1 MTATLS
7 DTVSFTKQGAI
18 GLIKINNPPV
28 NALGQSVRA
37 GLKAAVELGLADDS
51 VKAMVLI
58 CEGRTFIAGADIKEF
73 AKGMGE
79 PGLVPV
85 ISNMETA
92 SKPIVAA
99 IHGTALGGGLEVALG
114 CHYRIA
120 VPTARIGLPEVHLGL
135 LPGAGGT
142 QRLPRLVGAQAALDL
157 IVKGNHI
164 AAKDALKLGII
175 DAIVDVSID
184 GSVESDLETAAIAYA
199 EKLLADGTG
208 PRAIRDITPEAAGP
222 EVFDNYEQSI
232 ARKQRGFLA
241 PFHIIKSIRAAF
253 ELPFDEG
260 MARESELFMELMT
273 SSESAA
279 QRHIFFAEREV
290 AKVPGLAK
298 DTPKR
303 DIKTAAVIGAG
314 TMGGGI
320 AMNFANAGIPV
331 KLLEMKQ
338 EYLDKGIA
346 LIRSNYENTAR
357 KGRISLD
364 AVEQRMALI
373 EPTISYA
380 DIADVDIVIEAVF
393 ENMDVKKDVFKTL
406 DATCKQGA
414 ILATNTSTLDV
425 DEIASVT
432 QRPQDVIGMHFFSPA
447 NVMRLLENVRGE
459 HTADDVIATVM
470 SLSRRIGKI
479 GALVGVCDGFVGN
492 RMLHQRTRESA
503 FLVEEGATPEQI
515 DKVLF
520 DFGFPMG
527 PFTMADMAGLDV
539 GYKVREERRKAGKV
553 EKRDSV
559 WIDKVVELGRYGQK
573 THAGIYKYE
582 DGRTPIPDP
591 EIAALIAQ
599 CAQHA
604 GIEQRKISDQEILE
618 RCLYPMINE
627 GAKIL
632 EEGIAARP
640 LDIDIIWINGYGFPG
655 YKGGPMFW
663 ADQIGLKTICDAYK
677 KYADQFGEHYW
688 TPSPLL
694 EKLAK
699 EGKGFYS
706 R

>member
-1 MTATLS
+1 MS
-7 DTVSFTKQGAI
+7 DTVSFSKQGSI
-18 GLIKINNPPV
+18 GLIKVNNPPV
-28 NALGQSVRA
+28 NALNQSVRA
-37 GLKAAVELGLADDS
+37 GLKTCVEQGLADDG

-58 CEGRTFIAGADIKEF
+58 CEGRTFIAGADINEF

-85 ISNMETA
+85 IGNMETA
-92 SKPIVAA
+92 AKPIVAA

-114 CHYRIA
+114 CHYRVA
-120 VPTARIGLPEVHLGL
+120 LASAKVGLPEVHLGL

-142 QRLPRLVGAQAALDL
+142 QRLPRLVGAQAALEL
-157 IVKGNHI
+157 IVGGGHVP
-164 AAKDALKLGII
+164 AAKALELGIV
-175 DAIVDVSID
+175 DEIVD
-184 GSVESDLETAAIAYA
+184 GDLEAAAIAYA

-222 EVFDNYEQSI
+222 EVFDNFEKGI

-260 MARESELFMELMT
+260 MAREEKLFMELMT
-273 SSESAA
+273 SSESAS

-298 DTPKR
+298 DTVKR
-303 DIKTAAVIGAG
+303 EINCGAVVGAG

-338 EYLDKGIA
+338 EFLDKGIA
-346 LIRSNYENTAR
+346 LIRKNYENTAK
-357 KGRISLD
+357 KGRISMD
-364 AVEQRMALI
+364 DVEKRMALI
-373 EPTISYA
+373 EPTLSYD
-380 DIADVDIVIEAVF
+380 DIQDVDIVIEAVF
-393 ENMDVKKDVFKTL
+393 ENMDVKKEVFKKL
-406 DATCKQGA
+406 DSVCRPGA
-414 ILATNTSTLDV
+414 ILASNTSTLDV
-425 DEIASVT
+425 DEIANVT
-432 QRPQDVIGMHFFSPA
+432 SRPQDVIGMHFFSPA

-459 HTADDVIATVM
+459 KTADDVIATVM
-470 SLSRRIGKI
+470 SFSKRIGKI
-479 GALVGVCDGFVGN
+479 GAMVGVCDGFVGN

-503 FLVEEGATPEQI
+503 YLVEEGASPEQV

-527 PFTMADMAGLDV
+527 AFTMADMAGLDV
-539 GYKVREERRKAGKV
+539 GYKVREERRKAGKI

-559 WIDKVVELGRYGQK
+559 WIDKIVELGRHGQK
-573 THAGIYKYE
+573 TNAGVYKYE

-591 EIAALIAQ
+591 IVTALIAE
-599 CAQHA
+599 CAKEA
-604 GIEQRKISDQEILE
+604 GIEQRDISDQEILE
-618 RCLYPMINE
+618 RCLFPMINE
-627 GAKIL
+627 GALIL

-663 ADQIGLKTICDAYK
+663 ADQIGLQNIVDAYA
-677 KYADQFGEHYW
+677 KYAKQCGDHYW
-688 TPSPLL
+688 QPAPLL
-694 EKLAK
+694 AKLAK
-699 EGKGFYS
+699 EGKGFYDL
-706 R
+706 

>member
-1 MTATLS
+1 MS
-7 DTVSFTKQGAI
+7 DTVSFSKQGAI

-28 NALGQSVRA
+28 NALNQSVRA
-37 GLKAAVELGLADDS
+37 GLKECVEQGLGDDS

-58 CEGRTFIAGADIKEF
+58 CEGRTFIAGADITEF

-85 ISNMETA
+85 IGNMETA

-114 CHYRIA
+114 CHYRVA
-120 VPTARIGLPEVHLGL
+120 LASAKVGLPEVHLGL

-142 QRLPRLVGAQAALDL
+142 QRLPRLVGAQAALEL
-157 IVKGNHI
+157 IVGGGHVP
-164 AAKDALKLGII
+164 AAKALELGIV
-175 DAIVDVSID
+175 DAIVD
-184 GSVESDLETAAIAYA
+184 GDLEAAGIAYA

-222 EVFDNYEQSI
+222 EVFDNFEKSI

-253 ELPFDEG
+253 ELPFDDG
-260 MARESELFMELMT
+260 MAREEALFMELMK
-273 SSESAA
+273 SSESAS

-298 DTPKR
+298 DTVKR
-303 DIKTAAVIGAG
+303 EINCGAVVGAG

-338 EYLDKGIA
+338 DFLDKGIA
-346 LIRSNYENTAR
+346 LIRKNYENTAK
-357 KGRISLD
+357 KGRISMAD
-364 AVEQRMALI
+364 VEKRMALI
-373 EPTISYA
+373 EPTLSYD
-380 DIADVDIVIEAVF
+380 DIKDVDIVIEAVF
-393 ENMDVKKDVFKTL
+393 ENMDVKKEVFKKL
-406 DATCKQGA
+406 DSVCRPGA

-425 DEIASVT
+425 DEIAGVT
-432 QRPQDVIGMHFFSPA
+432 GRPQDVIGMHFFSPA
-447 NVMRLLENVRGE
+447 NVMRLLENVRGAK
-459 HTADDVIATVM
+459 TADDVIATVM
-470 SLSRRIGKI
+470 SFSKRIGKI
-479 GALVGVCDGFVGN
+479 GAMVGVCDGFVGN

-503 FLVEEGATPEQI
+503 YLVEEGASPEQV

-527 PFTMADMAGLDV
+527 AFTMADMAGLDV

-553 EKRDSV
+553 ENRDSV
-559 WIDKVVELGRYGQK
+559 WIDKIVEMGRHGQK
-573 THAGIYKYE
+573 TNAGVYKYE

-591 EIAALIAQ
+591 IVKALIAE
-599 CAQHA
+599 CAKEA
-604 GIEQRKISDQEILE
+604 GIEQRDISDQEILE

-663 ADQIGLKTICDAYK
+663 ADQIGLQNIVDAYA
-677 KYADQFGEHYW
+677 KYAKQFGDHYW
-688 TPSPLL
+688 QPAPLL
-694 EKLAK
+694 AKLAK
-699 EGKGFYS
+699 EGKGFYDL
-706 R
+706 

>member
-1 MTATLS
+1 MS
-7 DTVSFTKQGAI
+7 DTVSFSKQGAI
-18 GLIKINNPPV
+18 GLIKVNNPPV
-28 NALGQSVRA
+28 NALNQSVRA
-37 GLKAAVELGLADDS
+37 GLKSCVEQGLADDS

-58 CEGRTFIAGADIKEF
+58 CEGRTFIAGADINEF

-85 ISNMETA
+85 IGNMETA
-92 SKPIVAA
+92 DKPIVAA

-114 CHYRIA
+114 CHYRVA
-120 VPTARIGLPEVHLGL
+120 LASAKVGLPEVHLGL

-142 QRLPRLVGAQAALDL
+142 QRLPRLVGAQAALEL
-157 IVKGNHI
+157 IVGGGHVP
-164 AAKDALKLGII
+164 AAKALELGIV
-175 DAIVDVSID
+175 DEIVE
-184 GSVESDLETAAIAYA
+184 GDLEAAGIAYA

-208 PRAIRDITPEAAGP
+208 PRAIRDISPEPAGP
-222 EVFDNYEQSI
+222 EVFDNFEKSI

-260 MARESELFMELMT
+260 MAREEALFMELMR

-298 DTPKR
+298 DTVKR
-303 DIKTAAVIGAG
+303 EINCGAVVGAG

-338 EYLDKGIA
+338 DFLDKGIA
-346 LIRSNYENTAR
+346 LIRKNYENTAK
-357 KGRISLD
+357 KGRISMAD
-364 AVEQRMALI
+364 VEKRMALI
-373 EPTISYA
+373 EPTLNYD
-380 DIADVDIVIEAVF
+380 DIKDVDIVIEAVY
-393 ENMDVKKDVFKTL
+393 ENMEVKKEVFKKL
-406 DATCKQGA
+406 DSVCRPGA

-432 QRPQDVIGMHFFSPA
+432 SRPQDVIGMHFFSPA

-459 HTADDVIATVM
+459 KTADDVIATVM
-470 SLSRRIGKI
+470 SFSKRIGKI
-479 GALVGVCDGFVGN
+479 GAMVGVCDGFVGN

-503 FLVEEGATPEQI
+503 YLVEEGASPEQV

-527 PFTMADMAGLDV
+527 AFTMADMAGLDV

-559 WIDKVVELGRYGQK
+559 WIDKIVEMGRHGQK
-573 THAGIYKYE
+573 TNAGVYKYE

-591 EIAALIAQ
+591 IVKALIAE
-599 CAQHA
+599 CAKEA
-604 GIEQRKISDQEILE
+604 GIEQRDISDQEILE

-663 ADQIGLKTICDAYK
+663 ADQIGLQNIVDAYA
-677 KYADQFGEHYW
+677 KYAKQFGDHYW
-688 TPSPLL
+688 QPAPLL
-694 EKLAK
+694 AKLAK
-699 EGKGFYS
+699 EGKGFYDL
-706 R
+706 

>member
-1 MTATLS
+1 MS
-7 DTVSFTKQGAI
+7 DTVSFSKQGSI

-28 NALGQSVRA
+28 NALNQSVRA
-37 GLKAAVELGLADDS
+37 GLKSCVEQGLADDS

-58 CEGRTFIAGADIKEF
+58 CEGRTFIAGADINEF

-85 ISNMETA
+85 IGNMETA
-92 SKPIVAA
+92 AKPIVAA

-114 CHYRIA
+114 CHYRVA
-120 VPTARIGLPEVHLGL
+120 LASAKVGLPEVHLGL

-142 QRLPRLVGAQAALDL
+142 QRLPRLVGAQAALEL
-157 IVKGNHI
+157 IVGGGHVP
-164 AAKDALKLGII
+164 AAKALELGIV
-175 DAIVDVSID
+175 DEIVE
-184 GSVESDLETAAIAYA
+184 GDLEAAGIAYV

-222 EVFDNYEQSI
+222 EVFDNFEKSI

-290 AKVPGLAK
+290 AKVPGLAR
-298 DTPKR
+298 DTVKR
-303 DIKTAAVIGAG
+303 EINCGAVVGAG

-338 EYLDKGIA
+338 GFLDKGMA
-346 LIRSNYENTAR
+346 LIRKNYENTAK
-357 KGRISLD
+357 KGRISMD
-364 AVEQRMALI
+364 DVEKRMALI
-373 EPTISYA
+373 EPTLSYD
-380 DIADVDIVIEAVF
+380 DIKDVDIVIEAVF
-393 ENMDVKKDVFKTL
+393 ENMDVKKEVFKKL
-406 DATCKQGA
+406 DSVCRPGA

-425 DEIASVT
+425 DEIANVT
-432 QRPQDVIGMHFFSPA
+432 SRPQDVIGMHFFSPA
-447 NVMRLLENVRGE
+447 NVMRLLENVRGAK
-459 HTADDVIATVM
+459 TADDVIATVM
-470 SLSRRIGKI
+470 SFSKRIGKI
-479 GALVGVCDGFVGN
+479 GAMVGVCDGFVGN

-503 FLVEEGATPEQI
+503 YLVEEGASPEQV

-527 PFTMADMAGLDV
+527 AFTMADMAGLDV

-559 WIDKVVELGRYGQK
+559 WIDKIVEMGRHGQK
-573 THAGIYKYE
+573 TNAGVYKYE

-591 EIAALIAQ
+591 IVKALIAE
-599 CAQHA
+599 CAKAA
-604 GIEQRKISDQEILE
+604 GIEQRDISDQEILE

-663 ADQIGLKTICDAYK
+663 ADQIGLQSIVDAYAR
-677 KYADQFGEHYW
+677 YAKQFGDHYW
-688 TPSPLL
+688 QPAPLL
-694 EKLAK
+694 AKLAK
-699 EGKGFYS
+699 EGKGFYDL
-706 R
+706 

>member
-1 MTATLS
+1 MS
-7 DTVSFTKQGAI
+7 DTVSFSKQGAI
-18 GLIKINNPPV
+18 GLIKVNNPPV
-28 NALGQSVRA
+28 NALNQSVRA
-37 GLKAAVELGLADDS
+37 GLKACVEQGLADDS

-58 CEGRTFIAGADIKEF
+58 CEGRTFIAGADITEF

-85 ISNMETA
+85 IGNMETA

-114 CHYRIA
+114 CHYRVA
-120 VPTARIGLPEVHLGL
+120 LASAKVGLPEVHLGL

-142 QRLPRLVGAQAALDL
+142 QRLPRLVGAQAALEL
-157 IVKGNHI
+157 IVGGGHVP
-164 AAKDALKLGII
+164 AAKALELGIV
-175 DAIVDVSID
+175 DEIVE
-184 GSVESDLETAAIAYA
+184 GDLEAASIAYA

-222 EVFDNYEQSI
+222 EVFDNFEKSI

-260 MARESELFMELMT
+260 MAREEALFMELMR
-273 SSESAA
+273 SSESAS

-298 DTPKR
+298 DTVKR
-303 DIKTAAVIGAG
+303 DINCGAVVGAG

-338 EYLDKGIA
+338 DFLDKGMA
-346 LIRSNYENTAR
+346 LIRKNYENTAK
-357 KGRISLD
+357 KGRISMAD
-364 AVEQRMALI
+364 VEKRMALI
-373 EPTISYA
+373 EPTLSYD
-380 DIADVDIVIEAVF
+380 DINDVDIVIEAVF
-393 ENMDVKKDVFKTL
+393 ENMDVKKEVFKKL
-406 DATCKQGA
+406 DSVCRPGA

-425 DEIASVT
+425 DEIAGVT
-432 QRPQDVIGMHFFSPA
+432 GRPQDVIGMHFFSPA

-459 HTADDVIATVM
+459 KTADDVIATVM
-470 SLSRRIGKI
+470 SFSKRIGKI
-479 GALVGVCDGFVGN
+479 GAMVGVCDGFVGN

-503 FLVEEGATPEQI
+503 YLVEEGASPEQV

-527 PFTMADMAGLDV
+527 AFTMADMAGLDV

-559 WIDKVVELGRYGQK
+559 WIDKIVEMGRHGQK
-573 THAGIYKYE
+573 TNAGVYKYE

-591 EIAALIAQ
+591 IVKALIAE
-599 CAQHA
+599 CAKEA
-604 GIEQRKISDQEILE
+604 GIEQRDISDQEILE

-663 ADQIGLKTICDAYK
+663 ADQIGLQNIVDAYA
-677 KYADQFGEHYW
+677 KYAKQFGDHYW
-688 TPSPLL
+688 QPAPLL
-694 EKLAK
+694 AKLAK
-699 EGKGFYS
+699 EGKGFYDL
-706 R
+706 

>member
-1 MTATLS
+1 MS
-7 DTVSFTKQGAI
+7 DTVSFSKQGAI
-18 GLIKINNPPV
+18 GLIKVNNPPV
-28 NALGQSVRA
+28 NALNQSVRA
-37 GLKAAVELGLADDS
+37 GLKACVEQGLADDS

-58 CEGRTFIAGADIKEF
+58 CEGRTFIAGADITEF

-85 ISNMETA
+85 IGNMETA

-114 CHYRIA
+114 CHYRVA
-120 VPTARIGLPEVHLGL
+120 LASAKVGLPEVHLGL

-142 QRLPRLVGAQAALDL
+142 QRLPRLVGAQAALEL
-157 IVKGNHI
+157 IVGGGHVP
-164 AAKDALKLGII
+164 AAKALELGII
-175 DAIVDVSID
+175 DEIVE
-184 GSVESDLETAAIAYA
+184 GDLEAAGIAYA

-222 EVFDNYEQSI
+222 EVFDNFEKSI

-253 ELPFDEG
+253 ELPFDDG
-260 MARESELFMELMT
+260 MAREEALFMELMR
-273 SSESAA
+273 SSESAS

-298 DTPKR
+298 DTVKR
-303 DIKTAAVIGAG
+303 EINCGAVVGAG

-338 EYLDKGIA
+338 EFLDKGIA
-346 LIRSNYENTAR
+346 LIRKNYENTAK
-357 KGRISLD
+357 KGRISMAD
-364 AVEQRMALI
+364 VEKRMALI
-373 EPTISYA
+373 EPTLSYE
-380 DIADVDIVIEAVF
+380 DIKDVDIVIEAVF
-393 ENMDVKKDVFKTL
+393 ENMDVKKEVFKKL
-406 DATCKQGA
+406 DSVCRPGA

-432 QRPQDVIGMHFFSPA
+432 GRPEDVIGMHFFSPA

-459 HTADDVIATVM
+459 KTADDVIATVM
-470 SLSRRIGKI
+470 SFSKRIGKI
-479 GALVGVCDGFVGN
+479 GAMVGVCDGFVGN

-503 FLVEEGATPEQI
+503 YLVEEGASPEQV

-527 PFTMADMAGLDV
+527 AFTMADMAGLDV

-559 WIDKVVELGRYGQK
+559 WIDKIVEMGRHGQK
-573 THAGIYKYE
+573 TNAGVYKYE

-591 EIAALIAQ
+591 IVKALIAE
-599 CAQHA
+599 CAKEA
-604 GIEQRKISDQEILE
+604 GIEQRAISDQEILE

-663 ADQIGLKTICDAYK
+663 ADQIGLQNIVDAYS
-677 KYADQFGEHYW
+677 KYAKQFGDHYW
-688 TPSPLL
+688 QPAPLL
-694 EKLAK
+694 AKLAK
-699 EGKGFYS
+699 EGKGFYDL
-706 R
+706 

>member
-1 MTATLS
+1 MS
-7 DTVSFTKQGAI
+7 DTVSFSKQGSI
-18 GLIKINNPPV
+18 GLIKVNNPPV
-28 NALGQSVRA
+28 NALNQSVRA
-37 GLKAAVELGLADDS
+37 GLKTCVEQGLADDS

-58 CEGRTFIAGADIKEF
+58 CEGRTFIAGADINEF

-85 ISNMETA
+85 IGNMETA
-92 SKPIVAA
+92 AKPIVAA

-114 CHYRIA
+114 CHYRVA
-120 VPTARIGLPEVHLGL
+120 LASAKVGLPEVHLGL

-142 QRLPRLVGAQAALDL
+142 QRLPRLVGAQAALEL
-157 IVKGNHI
+157 IVGGGHVP
-164 AAKDALKLGII
+164 AAKALELGIVDEI
-175 DAIVDVSID
+175 VDGDLEVAAIV
-184 GSVESDLETAAIAYA
+184 YA

-222 EVFDNYEQSI
+222 EVFDNFEKSI

-253 ELPFDEG
+253 ELPFDKG
-260 MARESELFMELMT
+260 MAREEELFMELMT
-273 SSESAA
+273 SSESAS

-298 DTPKR
+298 DTVKR
-303 DIKTAAVIGAG
+303 DINCGAVVGAG

-338 EYLDKGIA
+338 EFLDKGIA
-346 LIRSNYENTAR
+346 LIRKNYENTAK
-357 KGRISLD
+357 KGRISMD
-364 AVEQRMALI
+364 DVEKRMALI
-373 EPTISYA
+373 EPTLSYD
-380 DIADVDIVIEAVF
+380 DIKDVDIVIEAVF
-393 ENMDVKKDVFKTL
+393 ENMDVKKEVFKKL
-406 DATCKQGA
+406 DSVCRPGA

-425 DEIASVT
+425 DEIANVT
-432 QRPQDVIGMHFFSPA
+432 GRPQDVIGMHFFSPA

-459 HTADDVIATVM
+459 KTADDVIATVM
-470 SLSRRIGKI
+470 SFSKRIGKI
-479 GALVGVCDGFVGN
+479 GAMVGVCDGFVGN

-503 FLVEEGATPEQI
+503 YLVEEGASPEQV

-527 PFTMADMAGLDV
+527 AFTMADMAGLDV

-559 WIDKVVELGRYGQK
+559 WIDKIVELGRHGQK
-573 THAGIYKYE
+573 TNAGVYKYE

-591 EIAALIAQ
+591 IVKALIAE
-599 CAQHA
+599 CAKEA
-604 GIEQRKISDQEILE
+604 GIEQRDISDQEILE

-627 GAKIL
+627 GALIL

-663 ADQIGLKTICDAYK
+663 ADQIGLQNIVDAYA
-677 KYADQFGEHYW
+677 KYAKQFGDHYW
-688 TPSPLL
+688 QPAPLL
-694 EKLAK
+694 AKLAK
-699 EGKGFYS
+699 EGKGFYDL
-706 R
+706 

>member
-1 MTATLS
+1 MS
-7 DTVSFTKQGAI
+7 DTVSFSKQGAI

-28 NALGQSVRA
+28 NALNQSVRA
-37 GLKAAVELGLADDS
+37 GLKECVEQGLCDDS

-58 CEGRTFIAGADIKEF
+58 CEGRTFIAGADITEF

-85 ISNMETA
+85 IGNMETA

-114 CHYRIA
+114 CHYRVA
-120 VPTARIGLPEVHLGL
+120 LASAKVGLPEVHLGL

-142 QRLPRLVGAQAALDL
+142 QRLPRLVGAQAALEL
-157 IVKGNHI
+157 IVGGGHVP
-164 AAKDALKLGII
+164 AAKALELGIV
-175 DAIVDVSID
+175 DEIVE
-184 GSVESDLETAAIAYA
+184 GDLEAAGIAYA

-222 EVFDNYEQSI
+222 EVFDNFEKSI

-253 ELPFDEG
+253 ELPFDDG
-260 MARESELFMELMT
+260 MAREEALFMELMK
-273 SSESAA
+273 SSESAS

-290 AKVPGLAK
+290 AKVPGLAR
-298 DTPKR
+298 DTVKR
-303 DIKTAAVIGAG
+303 EINCGAVVGAG

-338 EYLDKGIA
+338 DFLDKGMA
-346 LIRSNYENTAR
+346 LIRKNYENTAK
-357 KGRISLD
+357 KGRISMAD
-364 AVEQRMALI
+364 VEKRMALI
-373 EPTISYA
+373 EPTLSYD
-380 DIADVDIVIEAVF
+380 DIKDVDIVIEAVF
-393 ENMDVKKDVFKTL
+393 ENMDVKKEVFKKL
-406 DATCKQGA
+406 DSVCRPGA

-425 DEIASVT
+425 DEIAGVT
-432 QRPQDVIGMHFFSPA
+432 GRPQDVIGMHFFSPA

-459 HTADDVIATVM
+459 LTADDVIATVM
-470 SLSRRIGKI
+470 SFSKRIGKI
-479 GALVGVCDGFVGN
+479 GAMVGVCDGFVGN

-503 FLVEEGATPEQI
+503 YLVEEGASPEQV

-527 PFTMADMAGLDV
+527 AFTMADMAGLDV

-559 WIDKVVELGRYGQK
+559 WIDKIVEMGRHGQK
-573 THAGIYKYE
+573 TNAGVYKYE

-591 EIAALIAQ
+591 IVKALIAE
-599 CAQHA
+599 CAKEA
-604 GIEQRKISDQEILE
+604 GIEQRDISDQEILE

-663 ADQIGLKTICDAYK
+663 ADQIGLQNIVDAYA
-677 KYADQFGEHYW
+677 KYAKQFGDHYW
-688 TPSPLL
+688 QPAPLL
-694 EKLAK
+694 AKLAK
-699 EGKGFYS
+699 EGKGFYDL
-706 R
+706 

>member
-1 MTATLS
+1 MS
-7 DTVSFTKQGAI
+7 DTVSFSKQGAI

-28 NALGQSVRA
+28 NALNQSVRA
-37 GLKAAVELGLADDS
+37 GLKECVEQGLGDDS
-51 VKAMVLI
+51 VKAI
-58 CEGRTFIAGADIKEF
+58 TEF

-85 ISNMETA
+85 IGNMETA

-114 CHYRIA
+114 CHYRVA
-120 VPTARIGLPEVHLGL
+120 LASAKVGLPEVHLGL

-142 QRLPRLVGAQAALDL
+142 QRLPRLVGAQAALEL
-157 IVKGNHI
+157 IVGGGHVPAVK
-164 AAKDALKLGII
+164 ALELGIV
-175 DAIVDVSID
+175 DEIVD
-184 GSVESDLETAAIAYA
+184 GDLETAGIAYA

-222 EVFDNYEQSI
+222 EVFDNFEKSI

-253 ELPFDEG
+253 ELPFDDG
-260 MARESELFMELMT
+260 MAREEALFMELMK
-273 SSESAA
+273 SSESAS

-298 DTPKR
+298 DTVKR
-303 DIKTAAVIGAG
+303 EINCGAVVGAG

-338 EYLDKGIA
+338 DFLDKGIA
-346 LIRSNYENTAR
+346 LIRKNYENTAK
-357 KGRISLD
+357 KGRISMAD
-364 AVEQRMALI
+364 VEKRMALI
-373 EPTISYA
+373 EPTLSYD
-380 DIADVDIVIEAVF
+380 DIKDVDIVIEAVF
-393 ENMDVKKDVFKTL
+393 ENMDVKKEVFKKL
-406 DATCKQGA
+406 DSVCRPGA

-425 DEIASVT
+425 DEIAGVT
-432 QRPQDVIGMHFFSPA
+432 GRPEDVIGMHFFSPA
-447 NVMRLLENVRGE
+447 NVMRLLENVRGAK
-459 HTADDVIATVM
+459 TADDVIATVM
-470 SLSRRIGKI
+470 SFSKRIGKI
-479 GALVGVCDGFVGN
+479 GAMVGVCDGFVGN

-503 FLVEEGATPEQI
+503 YLVEEGASPEQV

-527 PFTMADMAGLDV
+527 AFTMADMAGLDV

-559 WIDKVVELGRYGQK
+559 WIDKIVEMGRHGQK
-573 THAGIYKYE
+573 TNAGVYKYE

-591 EIAALIAQ
+591 IVKALIAE
-599 CAQHA
+599 CAKEA
-604 GIEQRKISDQEILE
+604 GIEQRDISDQEILE

-632 EEGIAARP
+632 EEGIAPRP

-663 ADQIGLKTICDAYK
+663 ADQIGLQNIVDAYA
-677 KYADQFGEHYW
+677 KYAKQFGDHYW
-688 TPSPLL
+688 QPAPLL
-694 EKLAK
+694 AKLAK
-699 EGKGFYS
+699 EGKGFYDL
-706 R
+706 

>member
-1 MTATLS
+1 MS
-7 DTVSFTKQGAI
+7 NTVNFSKQGSI
-18 GLIKINNPPV
+18 GLIKVNNPPV
-28 NALGQSVRA
+28 NALNQSVRA
-37 GLKAAVELGLADDS
+37 GLKTCVEQGLADDG

-58 CEGRTFIAGADIKEF
+58 CEGRTFIAGADINEF

-85 ISNMETA
+85 IGNMETA
-92 SKPIVAA
+92 DKPIVAA

-114 CHYRIA
+114 CHYRVA
-120 VPTARIGLPEVHLGL
+120 LASAKVGLPEVHLGL

-142 QRLPRLVGAQAALDL
+142 QRLPRLVGAQAALEL
-157 IVKGNHI
+157 IVGGGHVA
-164 AAKDALKLGII
+164 AAKAAELGII
-175 DAIVDVSID
+175 DAIVE
-184 GSVESDLETAAIAYA
+184 GDLETAAIAYA
-199 EKLLADGTG
+199 EKLLAEGTG

-222 EVFDNYEQSI
+222 EVFDNFEKSI

-290 AKVPGLAK
+290 AKVPGLAR
-298 DTPKR
+298 DTVKR
-303 DIKTAAVIGAG
+303 DINCGAVVGAG

-338 EYLDKGIA
+338 EFLDKGIA
-346 LIRSNYENTAR
+346 LIRKNYENTAK
-357 KGRISLD
+357 KGRISMAD
-364 AVEQRMALI
+364 VEKRMALI
-373 EPTISYA
+373 EPTLSYD
-380 DIADVDIVIEAVF
+380 DIKDVDIVIEAVF
-393 ENMDVKKDVFKTL
+393 ENMDVKKEVFKKL
-406 DATCKQGA
+406 DSVCRPGA
-414 ILATNTSTLDV
+414 ILASNTSTLDV
-425 DEIASVT
+425 DEIANVT
-432 QRPQDVIGMHFFSPA
+432 GRPQDVIGMHFFSPA

-459 HTADDVIATVM
+459 KTADDVIATVM
-470 SLSRRIGKI
+470 SFSKRIGKI
-479 GALVGVCDGFVGN
+479 GAMVGVCDGFVGN

-503 FLVEEGATPEQI
+503 YLVEEGASPEQV

-527 PFTMADMAGLDV
+527 AFTMADMAGLDV

-559 WIDKVVELGRYGQK
+559 WIDKIVEMGRHGQK
-573 THAGIYKYE
+573 TNAGVYKYE

-591 EIAALIAQ
+591 VVKALIAE
-599 CAQHA
+599 CAKEA
-604 GIEQRKISDQEILE
+604 GIEQRDISDQEILE

-663 ADQIGLKTICDAYK
+663 ADQIGLQNIVDAYA
-677 KYADQFGEHYW
+677 KYAKQFGDHYW
-688 TPSPLL
+688 QPAPLL
-694 EKLAK
+694 AKLAK
-699 EGKGFYS
+699 EGKGFYDL
-706 R
+706 

>member
-1 MTATLS
+1 MSKSISEPMS
-7 DTVSFTKQGAI
+7 DTVSLSRQGSI
-18 GLIKINNPPV
+18 GLIKVNNPPV
-28 NALGQSVRA
+28 NALSQSVRA
-37 GLKAAVELGLADDS
+37 GLKKSVETGLSDGS
-51 VKAMVLI
+51 MKALILI
-58 CEGRTFIAGADIKEF
+58 CEGSTFIAGADIKEF
-73 AKGMGE
+73 SKGMGE

-85 ISNMETA
+85 IGDMETA
-92 SKPIVAA
+92 SKPIIAA

-120 VPTARIGLPEVHLGL
+120 APTARVGLPEVHLGL

-164 AAKDALKLGII
+164 GAKVALNIGVI
-175 DAIVDVSID
+175 DAIVEASTTA
-184 GSVESDLETAAIAYA
+184 DLEAEAIAYA

-208 PRAIRDITPEAAGP
+208 PRAIRDITPEATDP
-222 EVFDNYEQSI
+222 EVFENYAKSI
-232 ARKQRGFLA
+232 ARRQRGFLA
-241 PFHIIKSIRAAF
+241 PFNIIKSVQAAF

-290 AKVPGLAK
+290 AKVPGLPK

-303 DIKTAAVIGAG
+303 EIKTAAVIGAG

-331 KLLEMKQ
+331 KLLEVKQ
-338 EYLDKGIA
+338 EYLDKGLA
-346 LIRSNYENTAR
+346 VIRSNYENTAK

-364 AVEQRMALI
+364 DVEKRMALI
-373 EPTISYA
+373 EPTLSYD

-393 ENMDVKKDVFKTL
+393 ENMAVKKQVFKTL
-406 DATCKQGA
+406 DATCKPGA

-425 DEIASVT
+425 NEIASAT

-459 HTADDVIATVM
+459 DTADDVIATVM
-470 SLSRRIGKI
+470 SLSKRIGKI
-479 GALVGVCDGFVGN
+479 GALVGVCNGFVGN
-492 RMLHQRTRESA
+492 RMLHARTRESA
-503 FLVEEGATPEQI
+503 FLVEEGAKPEQV

-527 PFTMADMAGLDV
+527 PFAMADMAGLDV

-553 EKRDSV
+553 EQRDSV
-559 WIDKVVELGRYGQK
+559 WIDKIVEMGRHGQK
-573 THAGIYKYE
+573 TGAGIYQYE

-599 CAQHA
+599 CAKDA
-604 GIEQRKISDQEILE
+604 DIEQRQISDQEILE

-640 LDIDIIWINGYGFPG
+640 LDIDIIWINGYGFPA

-663 ADQIGLKTICDAYK
+663 ADQIGLKTVYDGYQR
-677 KYADQFGEHYW
+677 YAQQFGDHYW

-706 R
+706 Q

>member
-1 MTATLS
+1 MS
-7 DTVSFTKQGAI
+7 DTVSFSKQGAI
-18 GLIKINNPPV
+18 GLITINNPPV
-28 NALGQSVRA
+28 NALNQSVRA
-37 GLKAAVELGLADDS
+37 GLKACVEQGLGDDS

-58 CEGRTFIAGADIKEF
+58 CEGRTFIAGADITEF

-85 ISNMETA
+85 IGSMETA

-114 CHYRIA
+114 CHYRVA
-120 VPTARIGLPEVHLGL
+120 LASAKVGLPEVHLGL

-142 QRLPRLVGAQAALDL
+142 QRLPRLVGAQAALEL
-157 IVKGNHI
+157 IVGGGHVP
-164 AAKDALKLGII
+164 AAKALELGII
-175 DAIVDVSID
+175 DEIVE
-184 GSVESDLETAAIAYA
+184 GDLEAAGIAYA
-199 EKLLADGTG
+199 EKLLADGIG

-222 EVFDNYEQSI
+222 EVFDNFEKSI

-260 MARESELFMELMT
+260 MAREAELFMELMQ

-298 DTPKR
+298 DTVKR
-303 DIKTAAVIGAG
+303 EINCGAVVGAG

-338 EYLDKGIA
+338 EFLDKGIA
-346 LIRSNYENTAR
+346 LIRKNYENTAK
-357 KGRISLD
+357 KGRISMAD
-364 AVEQRMALI
+364 VEKRMALI
-373 EPTISYA
+373 EPTLSYD
-380 DIADVDIVIEAVF
+380 DIKDVDIVIEAVF
-393 ENMDVKKDVFKTL
+393 ENMDVKKEVFKKL
-406 DATCKQGA
+406 DSVCRPGA

-425 DEIASVT
+425 DEIAGVT
-432 QRPQDVIGMHFFSPA
+432 GRPEDVIGMHFFSPA

-459 HTADDVIATVM
+459 KTADDVIATVM
-470 SLSRRIGKI
+470 SFSKRIGKI
-479 GALVGVCDGFVGN
+479 GAMVGVCDGFVGN

-503 FLVEEGATPEQI
+503 YLVEEGASPEQV

-527 PFTMADMAGLDV
+527 AFTMADMAGLDV
-539 GYKVREERRKAGKV
+539 GYKVREERRKAGKI

-559 WIDKVVELGRYGQK
+559 WIDKIVEMGRYGQK
-573 THAGIYKYE
+573 TNAGVYKYE

-591 EIAALIAQ
+591 IVKALIAE
-599 CAQHA
+599 CAKEA
-604 GIEQRKISDQEILE
+604 GIEQRAISDQEILE

-663 ADQIGLKTICDAYK
+663 ADQIGLQNIVDAYA
-677 KYADQFGEHYW
+677 KYAKQFGDHYW
-688 TPSPLL
+688 QPAPLL
-694 EKLAK
+694 AKLAK
-699 EGKGFYS
+699 EGKGFYDL
-706 R
+706 

>member
-1 MTATLS
+1 MS
-7 DTVSFTKQGAI
+7 DTVSFSKQGSI

-28 NALGQSVRA
+28 NALNQSVRA
-37 GLKAAVELGLADDS
+37 GLKTCVDQGLADDS

-58 CEGRTFIAGADIKEF
+58 CEGRTFIAGADINEF

-85 ISNMETA
+85 IGNMETA
-92 SKPIVAA
+92 AKPIVAA

-114 CHYRIA
+114 CHYRVA
-120 VPTARIGLPEVHLGL
+120 LASAKVGLPEVHLGL

-142 QRLPRLVGAQAALDL
+142 QRLPRLVGAQAALEL
-157 IVKGNHI
+157 IVGGGHVP
-164 AAKDALKLGII
+164 AAKALELGIV
-175 DAIVDVSID
+175 DEIVD
-184 GSVESDLETAAIAYA
+184 GDLEAAAIAYA

-222 EVFDNYEQSI
+222 EVFDNFEKSI

-253 ELPFDEG
+253 ELPFDKG
-260 MARESELFMELMT
+260 MAREEELFMELMT

-298 DTPKR
+298 DTVKR
-303 DIKTAAVIGAG
+303 DINCGAVVGAG

-338 EYLDKGIA
+338 EFLDKGIA
-346 LIRSNYENTAR
+346 LIRKNYENTAK
-357 KGRISLD
+357 KGRISMAD
-364 AVEQRMALI
+364 VEKRMALI
-373 EPTISYA
+373 EPTLSYD
-380 DIADVDIVIEAVF
+380 DIKDVDIVIEAVF
-393 ENMDVKKDVFKTL
+393 ENMDVKKEVFKKL
-406 DATCKQGA
+406 DSVCRPGA

-425 DEIASVT
+425 DEIANVT
-432 QRPQDVIGMHFFSPA
+432 GRPQDVIGMHFFSPA

-459 HTADDVIATVM
+459 KTADDVIATIM
-470 SLSRRIGKI
+470 SFSKRIGKI
-479 GALVGVCDGFVGN
+479 GAMVGVCDGFVGN

-503 FLVEEGATPEQI
+503 FLVEEGASPEQV
-515 DKVLF
+515 DKILF

-527 PFTMADMAGLDV
+527 AFTMADMAGLDV

-559 WIDKVVELGRYGQK
+559 WIDKVVELGRHGQK
-573 THAGIYKYE
+573 TNAGVYKYE

-591 EIAALIAQ
+591 IVKALIAE
-599 CAQHA
+599 CAKEA
-604 GIEQRKISDQEILE
+604 GIEQRDISDQEILE

-627 GAKIL
+627 GALIL

-663 ADQIGLKTICDAYK
+663 ADQIGLQNIIDAYA
-677 KYADQFGEHYW
+677 KYAKQFGDHYW
-688 TPSPLL
+688 QPAPLL
-694 EKLAK
+694 AKLAK
-699 EGKGFYS
+699 EGKGFYDL
-706 R
+706 

>member
-1 MTATLS
+1 MS
-7 DTVSFTKQGAI
+7 DTVSFSKQGAI
-18 GLIKINNPPV
+18 GLITINNPPV
-28 NALGQSVRA
+28 NALNQSVRA
-37 GLKAAVELGLADDS
+37 GLKACVEQGLGDDS

-58 CEGRTFIAGADIKEF
+58 CEGRTFIAGADITEF

-85 ISNMETA
+85 IGSMETA

-114 CHYRIA
+114 CHYRVA
-120 VPTARIGLPEVHLGL
+120 LASAKVGLPEVHLGL

-142 QRLPRLVGAQAALDL
+142 QRLPRLVGAQAALEL
-157 IVKGNHI
+157 IVGGGHVP
-164 AAKDALKLGII
+164 AAKALELGII
-175 DAIVDVSID
+175 DEIVE
-184 GSVESDLETAAIAYA
+184 GDLEAAGIAYA
-199 EKLLADGTG
+199 EKLLADGIG

-222 EVFDNYEQSI
+222 EVFDNFEKSI

-260 MARESELFMELMT
+260 MAREEALFMELMH

-298 DTPKR
+298 DTVKR
-303 DIKTAAVIGAG
+303 EINCGAVVGAG

-338 EYLDKGIA
+338 EFLDKGIA
-346 LIRSNYENTAR
+346 LIRKNYENTAK
-357 KGRISLD
+357 KGRISMAD
-364 AVEQRMALI
+364 VEKRMALI
-373 EPTISYA
+373 EPTLSYD
-380 DIADVDIVIEAVF
+380 DIKDVDIVIEAVF
-393 ENMDVKKDVFKTL
+393 ENMDVKKEVFKKL
-406 DATCKQGA
+406 DSVCRPGA

-425 DEIASVT
+425 DEIAGVT
-432 QRPQDVIGMHFFSPA
+432 GRPEDVIGMHFFSPA

-459 HTADDVIATVM
+459 KTADDVIATVM
-470 SLSRRIGKI
+470 SFSKRIGKI
-479 GALVGVCDGFVGN
+479 GAMVGVCDGFVGN

-503 FLVEEGATPEQI
+503 YLVEEGASPEQV

-527 PFTMADMAGLDV
+527 AFTMADMAGLDV
-539 GYKVREERRKAGKV
+539 GYKVREERRKAGKI

-559 WIDKVVELGRYGQK
+559 WIDKIVEMGRYGQK
-573 THAGIYKYE
+573 TNAGVYKYE

-591 EIAALIAQ
+591 IVKALIAE
-599 CAQHA
+599 CAKEA
-604 GIEQRKISDQEILE
+604 GIEQRAISDQEILE

-663 ADQIGLKTICDAYK
+663 ADQIGLQNIVDAYA
-677 KYADQFGEHYW
+677 KYAKQFGDHYW
-688 TPSPLL
+688 QPAPLL
-694 EKLAK
+694 AKLAK
-699 EGKGFYS
+699 EGKGFYDL
-706 R
+706 

>member
-1 MTATLS
+1 MS
-7 DTVSFTKQGAI
+7 DTVSFSKQGAI

-28 NALGQSVRA
+28 NALNQSVRA
-37 GLKAAVELGLADDS
+37 GLKECVEQGVGDDS

-58 CEGRTFIAGADIKEF
+58 CEGRTFIAGADITEF

-85 ISNMETA
+85 IGNMETA

-114 CHYRIA
+114 CHYRVA
-120 VPTARIGLPEVHLGL
+120 LASAKVGLPEVHLGL

-142 QRLPRLVGAQAALDL
+142 QRLPRLVGAQAALEL
-157 IVKGNHI
+157 IVGGGHVP
-164 AAKDALKLGII
+164 AAKALELGIV
-175 DAIVDVSID
+175 DAIVD
-184 GSVESDLETAAIAYA
+184 GDLEAAGIAYA

-222 EVFDNYEQSI
+222 EVFDNFEKSI

-260 MARESELFMELMT
+260 MAREEALFMELMK
-273 SSESAA
+273 SSESAS

-298 DTPKR
+298 DTVKR
-303 DIKTAAVIGAG
+303 EINCGAVVGAG

-338 EYLDKGIA
+338 DFLDKGIA
-346 LIRSNYENTAR
+346 LIRKNYENTAK
-357 KGRISLD
+357 KGRISMAD
-364 AVEQRMALI
+364 VEKRMALI
-373 EPTISYA
+373 DPTLSYD
-380 DIADVDIVIEAVF
+380 DIKDVDIVIEAVF
-393 ENMDVKKDVFKTL
+393 ENMDVKKEVFKKL
-406 DATCKQGA
+406 DSVCRPGA

-425 DEIASVT
+425 DEIAGVT
-432 QRPQDVIGMHFFSPA
+432 GRPEDVIGMHFFSPA
-447 NVMRLLENVRGE
+447 NVMRLLENVRGAK
-459 HTADDVIATVM
+459 TADDVIATVM
-470 SLSRRIGKI
+470 SFSKRIGKI
-479 GALVGVCDGFVGN
+479 GAMVGVCDGFVGN

-503 FLVEEGATPEQI
+503 YLVEEGASPEQV

-527 PFTMADMAGLDV
+527 AFTMADMAGLDV

-559 WIDKVVELGRYGQK
+559 WIDKIVEMGRHGQK
-573 THAGIYKYE
+573 TNAGVYKYE

-591 EIAALIAQ
+591 IVKALIAE
-599 CAQHA
+599 CAKEA
-604 GIEQRKISDQEILE
+604 GIEQRDISDQEILE

-663 ADQIGLKTICDAYK
+663 ADQIGLQNIVDAYA
-677 KYADQFGEHYW
+677 KYAKQFGDHYW
-688 TPSPLL
+688 QPAPLL
-694 EKLAK
+694 AKLAK
-699 EGKGFYS
+699 EGKGFYDL
-706 R
+706 

>member
-1 MTATLS
+1 MS
-7 DTVSFTKQGAI
+7 DTVSFSKQGAI
-18 GLIKINNPPV
+18 GLIKVNNPPV
-28 NALGQSVRA
+28 NALNQSVRA
-37 GLKAAVELGLADDS
+37 GLKACVEQGLADDS

-58 CEGRTFIAGADIKEF
+58 CEGRTFIAGADITEF

-85 ISNMETA
+85 IGNMETA

-114 CHYRIA
+114 CHYRVA
-120 VPTARIGLPEVHLGL
+120 LASAKVGLPEVHLGL

-142 QRLPRLVGAQAALDL
+142 QRLPRLVGAQAALEL
-157 IVKGNHI
+157 IVGGGHVP
-164 AAKDALKLGII
+164 AAKALELGIV
-175 DAIVDVSID
+175 DEIVED
-184 GSVESDLETAAIAYA
+184 DLEAAGIAYA

-222 EVFDNYEQSI
+222 EVFDNFEKSI

-260 MARESELFMELMT
+260 MAREEALFMELMR
-273 SSESAA
+273 SSESAS

-298 DTPKR
+298 DTVKR
-303 DIKTAAVIGAG
+303 DINCGAVVGAG

-338 EYLDKGIA
+338 DFLDKGMA
-346 LIRSNYENTAR
+346 LIRKNYENTAK
-357 KGRISLD
+357 KGRISMAD
-364 AVEQRMALI
+364 VEKRMALI
-373 EPTISYA
+373 EPTLSYD
-380 DIADVDIVIEAVF
+380 DINDVDIVIEAVF
-393 ENMDVKKDVFKTL
+393 ENMDVKKEVFKKL
-406 DATCKQGA
+406 DSVCRPGA

-425 DEIASVT
+425 DEIAGVT
-432 QRPQDVIGMHFFSPA
+432 GRPQDVIGMHFFSPA

-459 HTADDVIATVM
+459 KTADDVIATVM
-470 SLSRRIGKI
+470 SFSKRIGKI
-479 GALVGVCDGFVGN
+479 GAMVGVCDGFVGN

-503 FLVEEGATPEQI
+503 YLVEEGASPEQV

-527 PFTMADMAGLDV
+527 AFTMADMAGLDV

-559 WIDKVVELGRYGQK
+559 WIDKIVEMGRHGQK
-573 THAGIYKYE
+573 TNAGVYKYE

-591 EIAALIAQ
+591 IVKALIAD
-599 CAQHA
+599 CAKEA
-604 GIEQRKISDQEILE
+604 GIEQRAISDQEILE

-663 ADQIGLKTICDAYK
+663 ADQIGLQNIVDAYA
-677 KYADQFGEHYW
+677 KYAKQFGDHYW
-688 TPSPLL
+688 QPAPLL
-694 EKLAK
+694 AKLAK
-699 EGKGFYS
+699 EGKGFYDL
-706 R
+706 

>member
-1 MTATLS
+1 MS
-7 DTVSFTKQGAI
+7 DTVSFSKQGAI
-18 GLIKINNPPV
+18 GLIKVNNPPV
-28 NALGQSVRA
+28 NALNQSVRA
-37 GLKAAVELGLADDS
+37 GLKECVEQGLGDDS

-58 CEGRTFIAGADIKEF
+58 CEGRTFIAGADITEF

-85 ISNMETA
+85 IGNMETA

-114 CHYRIA
+114 CHYRVA
-120 VPTARIGLPEVHLGL
+120 LASAKVGLPEVHLGL

-142 QRLPRLVGAQAALDL
+142 QRLPRLVGAQAALEL
-157 IVKGNHI
+157 IVGGGHVP
-164 AAKDALKLGII
+164 AAKALELGIV
-175 DAIVDVSID
+175 DAIVD
-184 GSVESDLETAAIAYA
+184 GDLEAAGIAYA

-208 PRAIRDITPEAAGP
+208 PRAIRDITPETAGP
-222 EVFDNYEQSI
+222 EVFDNFEKSI

-260 MARESELFMELMT
+260 MAREEALFMELMK
-273 SSESAA
+273 SSESAS

-298 DTPKR
+298 DTVKR
-303 DIKTAAVIGAG
+303 EINCGAVVGAG

-338 EYLDKGIA
+338 DFLDKGIA
-346 LIRSNYENTAR
+346 LIRKNYENTAK
-357 KGRISLD
+357 KGRISMAD
-364 AVEQRMALI
+364 VEKRMALI
-373 EPTISYA
+373 EPTLSYD
-380 DIADVDIVIEAVF
+380 DIKDVDIVIEAVF
-393 ENMDVKKDVFKTL
+393 ENMDVKKEVFKKL
-406 DATCKQGA
+406 DSVCRPGA

-425 DEIASVT
+425 DEIAGVT
-432 QRPQDVIGMHFFSPA
+432 GRPQDVIGMHFFSPA

-459 HTADDVIATVM
+459 LTADDVIATVM
-470 SLSRRIGKI
+470 SFSKRIGKI
-479 GALVGVCDGFVGN
+479 GAMVGVCDGFVGN

-503 FLVEEGATPEQI
+503 YLVEEGASPEQV

-527 PFTMADMAGLDV
+527 AFTMADMAGLDV

-559 WIDKVVELGRYGQK
+559 WIDKIVEMGRHGQK
-573 THAGIYKYE
+573 TNAGVYKYE

-591 EIAALIAQ
+591 IVKALIAE
-599 CAQHA
+599 CAKEA
-604 GIEQRKISDQEILE
+604 GIEQRDISDQEILE

-663 ADQIGLKTICDAYK
+663 ADQIGLQNIVDAYA
-677 KYADQFGEHYW
+677 KYAKQFGDHYW
-688 TPSPLL
+688 QPAPLL
-694 EKLAK
+694 AKLAK
-699 EGKGFYS
+699 EGKGFYDL
-706 R
+706 

>member
-1 MTATLS
+1 MS
-7 DTVSFTKQGAI
+7 DTVSFSKQGSI
-18 GLIKINNPPV
+18 GLIKVNNPPV
-28 NALGQSVRA
+28 NALNQSVRA
-37 GLKAAVELGLADDS
+37 GLKTCVEQGLADDG

-58 CEGRTFIAGADIKEF
+58 CEGRTFIAGADINEF

-85 ISNMETA
+85 IGNMETA
-92 SKPIVAA
+92 AKPIVAA

-114 CHYRIA
+114 CHYRVA
-120 VPTARIGLPEVHLGL
+120 LASAKVGLPEVHLGL

-142 QRLPRLVGAQAALDL
+142 QRLPRLVGAQAALEL
-157 IVKGNHI
+157 IVGGGHVPAGK
-164 AAKDALKLGII
+164 ALELGIV
-175 DAIVDVSID
+175 DEIV
-184 GSVESDLETAAIAYA
+184 GGDLEAAAIAYA

-222 EVFDNYEQSI
+222 EVFDNFEKSI

-260 MARESELFMELMT
+260 MAREEKLFMELMT
-273 SSESAA
+273 SSESAS

-290 AKVPGLAK
+290 AKVPGLAR
-298 DTPKR
+298 DTVKR
-303 DIKTAAVIGAG
+303 EINCGAVVGAG

-338 EYLDKGIA
+338 EFLDKGIA
-346 LIRSNYENTAR
+346 LIRKNYENTAK
-357 KGRISLD
+357 KGRISMD
-364 AVEQRMALI
+364 DVEKRMALI
-373 EPTISYA
+373 EPTLSYD
-380 DIADVDIVIEAVF
+380 DIKDVDIVIEAVF
-393 ENMDVKKDVFKTL
+393 ENMDVKKEVFKKL
-406 DATCKQGA
+406 DSVCRPGA
-414 ILATNTSTLDV
+414 ILASNTSTLDV
-425 DEIASVT
+425 DEIANVT
-432 QRPQDVIGMHFFSPA
+432 SRPQDVIGMHFFSPA

-459 HTADDVIATVM
+459 KTADDVIATVM
-470 SLSRRIGKI
+470 SFSKRIGKI
-479 GALVGVCDGFVGN
+479 GAMVGVCDGFVGN

-503 FLVEEGATPEQI
+503 YLVEEGASPEQV

-527 PFTMADMAGLDV
+527 AFTMADMAGLDV
-539 GYKVREERRKAGKV
+539 GYKVREERRKAGKI

-559 WIDKVVELGRYGQK
+559 WIDKVVELGRHGQK
-573 THAGIYKYE
+573 TNAGVYRYE

-591 EIAALIAQ
+591 IVTALIAE
-599 CAQHA
+599 CAKEA
-604 GIEQRKISDQEILE
+604 GIEQRDISDQEILE

-627 GAKIL
+627 GALIL

-663 ADQIGLKTICDAYK
+663 ADQIGLQNIVDAYA
-677 KYADQFGEHYW
+677 KYAKQCGDHYW
-688 TPSPLL
+688 QPAPLL
-694 EKLAK
+694 AKLAK
-699 EGKGFYS
+699 EGKGFYDL
-706 R
+706 

>member
-1 MTATLS
+1 MS
-7 DTVSFTKQGAI
+7 DTVSFSKQGAI
-18 GLIKINNPPV
+18 GLIKVNNPPV
-28 NALGQSVRA
+28 NALNQSVRA
-37 GLKAAVELGLADDS
+37 GLKECVEQGLGDDS

-58 CEGRTFIAGADIKEF
+58 CEGRTFIAGADITEF

-85 ISNMETA
+85 IGNMETA

-114 CHYRIA
+114 CHYRVA
-120 VPTARIGLPEVHLGL
+120 LASAKVGLPEVHLGL

-142 QRLPRLVGAQAALDL
+142 QRLPRLVGAQAALEL
-157 IVKGNHI
+157 IVGGGHVP
-164 AAKDALKLGII
+164 AAKALELGIV
-175 DAIVDVSID
+175 DAIVD
-184 GSVESDLETAAIAYA
+184 GDLEAAGIAYA

-208 PRAIRDITPEAAGP
+208 PRAIRDITPEAASP
-222 EVFDNYEQSI
+222 EVFDNFEKSI

-260 MARESELFMELMT
+260 MAREEALFMELMK
-273 SSESAA
+273 SSESAS

-298 DTPKR
+298 DTVKR
-303 DIKTAAVIGAG
+303 EINCGAVVGAG

-338 EYLDKGIA
+338 DFLDKGMA
-346 LIRSNYENTAR
+346 LIRKNYENTAK
-357 KGRISLD
+357 KGRISMAD
-364 AVEQRMALI
+364 VEKRMALI
-373 EPTISYA
+373 EPTLSYD
-380 DIADVDIVIEAVF
+380 DIKDVDIVIEAVF
-393 ENMDVKKDVFKTL
+393 ENMDVKKEVFKKL
-406 DATCKQGA
+406 DSVCRPGA

-425 DEIASVT
+425 DEIAGVT
-432 QRPQDVIGMHFFSPA
+432 GRPQDVIGMHFFSPA
-447 NVMRLLENVRGE
+447 NVMRLLENVRGAK
-459 HTADDVIATVM
+459 TADDVIATVM
-470 SLSRRIGKI
+470 SFSKRIGKI
-479 GALVGVCDGFVGN
+479 GAMVGVCDGFVGN

-503 FLVEEGATPEQI
+503 YLVEEGASPEQV

-527 PFTMADMAGLDV
+527 AFTMADMAGLDV

-559 WIDKVVELGRYGQK
+559 WIDKIVEMGRHGQK
-573 THAGIYKYE
+573 TNAGVYKYE

-591 EIAALIAQ
+591 IVKALIAE
-599 CAQHA
+599 CAKEA
-604 GIEQRKISDQEILE
+604 GIEQRDISDQEILE

-663 ADQIGLKTICDAYK
+663 ADQIGLQNIVDAYA
-677 KYADQFGEHYW
+677 KYAKQFGDHYW
-688 TPSPLL
+688 QPAPLL
-694 EKLAK
+694 AKLAK
-699 EGKGFYS
+699 EGKGFYDL
-706 R
+706 

>member
-1 MTATLS
+1 MS
-7 DTVSFTKQGAI
+7 DTVSFSKQGSI
-18 GLIKINNPPV
+18 GLIKVNNPPV

-37 GLKAAVELGLADDS
+37 GLKACVAQGLGDDS

-58 CEGRTFIAGADIKEF
+58 CEGRTFIAGADINEF

-85 ISNMETA
+85 ISDMETA
-92 SKPIVAA
+92 AKPIVAA

-114 CHYRIA
+114 CHYRVA
-120 VPTARIGLPEVHLGL
+120 LASAKVGLPEVHLGL

-142 QRLPRLVGAQAALDL
+142 QRLPRLVGAQAALEL
-157 IVKGNHI
+157 IVGGGHVA
-164 AAKDALKLGII
+164 AAKAVELGIV
-175 DAIVDVSID
+175 DAIVE
-184 GSVESDLETAAIAYA
+184 GDLEAATIAYA
-199 EKLLADGTG
+199 EKLLADGVG
-208 PRAIRDITPEAAGP
+208 PRAIRDITPESAGP
-222 EVFDNYEQSI
+222 EVFDNFEKSI

-298 DTPKR
+298 DTVKR
-303 DIKTAAVIGAG
+303 EIKCGAVVGAG

-338 EYLDKGIA
+338 DFLDKGIA
-346 LIRSNYENTAR
+346 LIRKNYENTAK
-357 KGRISLD
+357 KGRISMAD
-364 AVEQRMALI
+364 VEKRMALI
-373 EPTISYA
+373 EPTLSYD
-380 DIADVDIVIEAVF
+380 DIKDVDIVIEAVF
-393 ENMDVKKDVFKTL
+393 ENMDVKKEVFKKL
-406 DATCKQGA
+406 DSVCRPGA
-414 ILATNTSTLDV
+414 ILASNTSTLDV
-425 DEIASVT
+425 DEIANVT
-432 QRPQDVIGMHFFSPA
+432 GRPQDVIGMHFFSPA

-459 HTADDVIATVM
+459 KTADDVIATVM
-470 SLSRRIGKI
+470 SFSKRIGKI
-479 GALVGVCDGFVGN
+479 GAMVGVCDGFVGN

-503 FLVEEGATPEQI
+503 YLVEEGASPEQV

-520 DFGFPMG
+520 DYGFPMG

-553 EKRDSV
+553 EQRDSV
-559 WIDKVVELGRYGQK
+559 WIDKVVEMGRHGQK
-573 THAGIYKYE
+573 TNGGVYHYE

-591 EIAALIAQ
+591 AIAALIAE
-599 CAQHA
+599 CAKEA
-604 GIEQRKISDQEILE
+604 GIAQRNISDQEILE

-663 ADQIGLKTICDAYK
+663 ADQIGLQNIVDAYA
-677 KYADQFGEHYW
+677 KYAKQCGDHYW
-688 TPSPLL
+688 QPAPLL
-694 EKLAK
+694 AKLAS
-699 EGKGFYS
+699 EGKGFYDL
-706 R
+706 

>member
-1 MTATLS
+1 MF
-7 DTVSFTKQGAI
+7 DTVSFSKQGEI

-28 NALGQSVRA
+28 NALNQSVRA
-37 GLKAAVELGLADDS
+37 GLKTCVEQGLSDDS
-51 VKAMVLI
+51 VKAMLLV
-58 CEGRTFIAGADIKEF
+58 CEGRTFIAGADITEF

-85 ISNMETA
+85 IGNMETA

-114 CHYRIA
+114 CHYRVA
-120 VPTARIGLPEVHLGL
+120 LASAKVGLPEVHLGL

-142 QRLPRLVGAQAALDL
+142 QRLPRLVGAQAALEL
-157 IVKGNHI
+157 IVGGGHVPASK
-164 AAKDALKLGII
+164 ALELGII
-175 DAIVDVSID
+175 DEIVE
-184 GSVESDLETAAIAYA
+184 GDLQAAGIAYA
-199 EKLLADGTG
+199 QKLLAEGTG
-208 PRAIRDITPEAAGP
+208 PRAIRDITPESAGP
-222 EVFDNYEQSI
+222 EVFDNFEKSI

-260 MARESELFMELMT
+260 MAREAELFMELMQ

-298 DTPKR
+298 GTVKR
-303 DIKTAAVIGAG
+303 DINCGAVVGAG

-338 EYLDKGIA
+338 EFLDKGIA
-346 LIRSNYENTAR
+346 LIRKNYENTAK
-357 KGRISLD
+357 KGRISMAD
-364 AVEQRMALI
+364 VEKRMALI
-373 EPTISYA
+373 EPTLSYD
-380 DIADVDIVIEAVF
+380 DIKDVDIVIEAVF
-393 ENMDVKKDVFKTL
+393 ENMDVKKEVFKKL
-406 DATCKQGA
+406 DSVCRPGA

-432 QRPQDVIGMHFFSPA
+432 GRPQDVIGMHFFSPA
-447 NVMRLLENVRGE
+447 NVMRLLENVRGAK
-459 HTADDVIATVM
+459 TADDVIATVM
-470 SLSRRIGKI
+470 SFSKRIGKI
-479 GALVGVCDGFVGN
+479 GAMVGVCDGFVGN

-503 FLVEEGATPEQI
+503 FLVEEGASPEQV

-527 PFTMADMAGLDV
+527 AFTMADMAGLDV
-539 GYKVREERRKAGKV
+539 GYKVREERRKAGKI

-559 WIDKVVELGRYGQK
+559 WIDKIVEMGRHGQK
-573 THAGIYKYE
+573 TNAGVYRYE

-591 EIAALIAQ
+591 VVKALIAE
-599 CAQHA
+599 CAKEA
-604 GIEQRKISDQEILE
+604 GIEQRAISDQEILE
-618 RCLYPMINE
+618 RCLYPMVNE

-640 LDIDIIWINGYGFPG
+640 LDIDIIWINGYGFPA
-655 YKGGPMFW
+655 YRGGPMFW
-663 ADQIGLKTICDAYK
+663 ADQIGLQNIVDAYAR
-677 KYADQFGEHYW
+677 YAKQLGDHYW
-688 TPSPLL
+688 QPAPLL
-694 EKLAK
+694 AKLAK
-699 EGKGFYS
+699 EGKGFYDL
-706 R
+706 

>member
-1 MTATLS
+1 MTDIIS
-7 DTVSFTKQGAI
+7 DTVSFTQQGSI
-18 GLIKINNPPV
+18 GLIKVNNPPV
-28 NALGQSVRA
+28 NALNQSVRA
-37 GLKAAVELGLADDS
+37 GLKGAVDKGLTDDS

-73 AKGMGE
+73 AKGMSE

-85 ISNMETA
+85 IGKMETA

-120 VPTARIGLPEVHLGL
+120 LPTARVGLPEVHLGL

-164 AAKDALKLGII
+164 AATDALNVGII
-175 DAIVDVSID
+175 DAIVE
-184 GSVESDLETAAIAYA
+184 GDLEAEAIAYT
-199 EKLLADGTG
+199 EKLLADGAG
-208 PRAIRDITPEAAGP
+208 PRAIRDIIPEPAGP
-222 EVFDNYEQSI
+222 EVFEDYAKSI
-232 ARKQRGFLA
+232 ARRQRGFLA
-241 PFHIIKSIRAAF
+241 PFNIIKSIQAAF

-260 MARESELFMELMT
+260 MARESELFKELMT

-290 AKVPGLAK
+290 AKVPGLPK
-298 DTPKR
+298 DTPRR
-303 DIKTAAVIGAG
+303 DIKTAAVVGAG

-338 EYLDKGIA
+338 EYLDKGVA

-357 KGRISLD
+357 KGRMSLD
-364 AVEQRMALI
+364 DVETRMALI
-373 EPTISYA
+373 EPTLAYS
-380 DIADVDIVIEAVF
+380 DIADADIVIEAVF
-393 ENMDVKKDVFKTL
+393 ENMEVKKEVFKTL
-406 DATCKQGA
+406 DATCKEGA

-425 DEIASVT
+425 NEIASAT

-447 NVMRLLENVRGE
+447 NVMRLLENVRGQK
-459 HTADDVIATVM
+459 TADDVIATVM
-470 SLSRRIGKI
+470 NLSKRIGKI

-553 EKRDSV
+553 EQRDSV
-559 WIDKVVELGRYGQK
+559 WIDKVVELGRHGQK
-573 THAGIYKYE
+573 TKAGIYKYE

-591 EIAALIAQ
+591 EIATLIAQ
-599 CAQHA
+599 CAKDA
-604 GIEQRKISDQEILE
+604 GIEQRTISDQEILE

-663 ADQIGLKTICDAYK
+663 ADHIGLNTIVEAYQ
-677 KYADQFGEHYW
+677 KYAKQFGDHYW

-694 EKLAK
+694 ERLAK

-706 R
+706 L

>member
-1 MTATLS
+1 MS
-7 DTVSFTKQGAI
+7 DTVSFSKQGSI
-18 GLIKINNPPV
+18 GLIKVNNPPV
-28 NALGQSVRA
+28 NALNQSVRA
-37 GLKAAVELGLADDS
+37 GLKTCVEQGLADDG

-58 CEGRTFIAGADIKEF
+58 CEGRTFIAGADINEF

-85 ISNMETA
+85 IGKMETA
-92 SKPIVAA
+92 AKPIVAA

-114 CHYRIA
+114 CHYRVA
-120 VPTARIGLPEVHLGL
+120 LASAKVGLPEVHLGL

-142 QRLPRLVGAQAALDL
+142 QRLPRLVGAQAALEL
-157 IVKGNHI
+157 IVGGGHVP
-164 AAKDALKLGII
+164 AAKALELGIV
-175 DAIVDVSID
+175 DEIVDA
-184 GSVESDLETAAIAYA
+184 DLEAAAIAYA

-222 EVFDNYEQSI
+222 EVFDNFEKSI

-260 MARESELFMELMT
+260 MAREEKLFMELMT
-273 SSESAA
+273 SSESAS

-290 AKVPGLAK
+290 AKVPGLVK
-298 DTPKR
+298 DTVKR
-303 DIKTAAVIGAG
+303 EINCGAVVGAG

-338 EYLDKGIA
+338 EFLDKGMA
-346 LIRSNYENTAR
+346 LIRKNYENTAK
-357 KGRISLD
+357 KGRISMD
-364 AVEQRMALI
+364 DVENRMALI
-373 EPTISYA
+373 EPTLSYD
-380 DIADVDIVIEAVF
+380 DIKDVDIVIEAVF
-393 ENMDVKKDVFKTL
+393 ENMDVKKEVFKKL
-406 DATCKQGA
+406 DSVCRPGA
-414 ILATNTSTLDV
+414 ILASNTSTLDV
-425 DEIASVT
+425 DEIANVT
-432 QRPQDVIGMHFFSPA
+432 GRPQDVIGMHFFSPA

-459 HTADDVIATVM
+459 KTADDVIATVM
-470 SLSRRIGKI
+470 SFSKRIGKI
-479 GALVGVCDGFVGN
+479 GAMVGVCDGFVGN

-503 FLVEEGATPEQI
+503 YLVEEGASPEQV

-527 PFTMADMAGLDV
+527 AFTMADMAGLDV
-539 GYKVREERRKAGKV
+539 GYKVREERRKAGKI

-559 WIDKVVELGRYGQK
+559 WIDKVVELGRHGQK
-573 THAGIYKYE
+573 TNAGVYRYE

-591 EIAALIAQ
+591 IVTALIAE
-599 CAQHA
+599 CAKEA
-604 GIEQRKISDQEILE
+604 GIEQRDISDQEILE

-627 GAKIL
+627 GALIL

-663 ADQIGLKTICDAYK
+663 ADQIGLQNIVDAYA
-677 KYADQFGEHYW
+677 KYAKQCGDHYW
-688 TPSPLL
+688 QPAPLL
-694 EKLAK
+694 AKLAK
-699 EGKGFYS
+699 EGKGFYDL
-706 R
+706 

>member
-1 MTATLS
+1 MS
-7 DTVSFTKQGAI
+7 DTVSFSKQGSI
-18 GLIKINNPPV
+18 GLIKVNNPPV
-28 NALGQSVRA
+28 NALNQSVRA
-37 GLKAAVELGLADDS
+37 GLKTCVEQGLADDG

-58 CEGRTFIAGADIKEF
+58 CEGRTFIAGADINEF

-85 ISNMETA
+85 IGNMETA
-92 SKPIVAA
+92 AKPIVAA

-114 CHYRIA
+114 CHYRVA
-120 VPTARIGLPEVHLGL
+120 LASAKVGLPEVHLGL

-142 QRLPRLVGAQAALDL
+142 QRLPRLVGAQAALEL
-157 IVKGNHI
+157 IVGGGHVPAGK
-164 AAKDALKLGII
+164 ALELGIV
-175 DAIVDVSID
+175 DEIV
-184 GSVESDLETAAIAYA
+184 GGDLEAAAIAYA

-222 EVFDNYEQSI
+222 EVFDNFEKSI

-260 MARESELFMELMT
+260 MAREEKLFMELMT
-273 SSESAA
+273 SSESAS

-290 AKVPGLAK
+290 AKVPGLAR
-298 DTPKR
+298 DTVKR
-303 DIKTAAVIGAG
+303 EINCGAVVGAG

-338 EYLDKGIA
+338 EFLDKGIA
-346 LIRSNYENTAR
+346 LIRKNYENTAK
-357 KGRISLD
+357 KGRISMD
-364 AVEQRMALI
+364 DVEKRMALI
-373 EPTISYA
+373 EPTLSYD
-380 DIADVDIVIEAVF
+380 DIKDVDIVIEAVF
-393 ENMDVKKDVFKTL
+393 ENMDVKKEVFKKL
-406 DATCKQGA
+406 DSVCRPGA
-414 ILATNTSTLDV
+414 ILASNTSTLDV
-425 DEIASVT
+425 DEIANVT
-432 QRPQDVIGMHFFSPA
+432 GRPQDVIGMHFFSPA

-459 HTADDVIATVM
+459 KTADDVIATVM
-470 SLSRRIGKI
+470 SFSKRIGKI
-479 GALVGVCDGFVGN
+479 GAMVGVCDGFVGN

-503 FLVEEGATPEQI
+503 YLVEEGASPEQV

-527 PFTMADMAGLDV
+527 AFTMADMAGLDV
-539 GYKVREERRKAGKV
+539 GYKVREERRKAGKI

-559 WIDKVVELGRYGQK
+559 WIDKVVELGRHGQK
-573 THAGIYKYE
+573 TNAGVYRYE

-591 EIAALIAQ
+591 IVTALIAE
-599 CAQHA
+599 CAKEA
-604 GIEQRKISDQEILE
+604 GIEQRDISDQEILE

-627 GAKIL
+627 GALIL

-663 ADQIGLKTICDAYK
+663 ADQIGLQNIVDAYA
-677 KYADQFGEHYW
+677 KYAKQCGDHYW
-688 TPSPLL
+688 QPAPLL
-694 EKLAK
+694 AKLAK
-699 EGKGFYS
+699 EGKGFYDL
-706 R
+706 

>member
-1 MTATLS
+1 MS
-7 DTVSFTKQGAI
+7 DTVSFSKQGAI
-18 GLIKINNPPV
+18 GLIKVNNPPV
-28 NALGQSVRA
+28 NALNQSVRA
-37 GLKAAVELGLADDS
+37 GLKSCVEQGLADDS

-58 CEGRTFIAGADIKEF
+58 CEGRTFIAGADINEF

-85 ISNMETA
+85 IGNMETA
-92 SKPIVAA
+92 AKPIVAA

-114 CHYRIA
+114 CHYRVA
-120 VPTARIGLPEVHLGL
+120 LASAKVGLPEVHLGL

-142 QRLPRLVGAQAALDL
+142 QRLPRLVGAQAALAL
-157 IVKGNHI
+157 IVGGGHVP
-164 AAKDALKLGII
+164 AAKALELGII
-175 DAIVDVSID
+175 DEIVD
-184 GSVESDLETAAIAYA
+184 GDLEAAGIAYA

-208 PRAIRDITPEAAGP
+208 PRAIRDITPEATGP
-222 EVFDNYEQSI
+222 EVFDNFEKSI

-260 MARESELFMELMT
+260 MAREAELFMELMT

-290 AKVPGLAK
+290 AKVPGLAR
-298 DTPKR
+298 DTVKR
-303 DIKTAAVIGAG
+303 EINCGAVVGAG

-338 EYLDKGIA
+338 DFLDKGMA
-346 LIRSNYENTAR
+346 LIRKNYENTAK
-357 KGRISLD
+357 KGRISMAD
-364 AVEQRMALI
+364 VEKRMALI
-373 EPTISYA
+373 EPTLSYD
-380 DIADVDIVIEAVF
+380 DIKDVDIVIEAVF
-393 ENMDVKKDVFKTL
+393 ENMDVKKEVFKKL
-406 DATCKQGA
+406 DSVCRPGA

-425 DEIASVT
+425 DEIAGVT
-432 QRPQDVIGMHFFSPA
+432 GRPQDVIGMHFFSPA

-459 HTADDVIATVM
+459 KTADDVIATVM
-470 SLSRRIGKI
+470 SFSKRIGKI
-479 GALVGVCDGFVGN
+479 GAMVGVCDGFVGN

-503 FLVEEGATPEQI
+503 YLVEEGASPEQV

-527 PFTMADMAGLDV
+527 AFTMADMAGLDV

-559 WIDKVVELGRYGQK
+559 WIDKIVELGRHGQK
-573 THAGIYKYE
+573 TNAGVYKYE

-591 EIAALIAQ
+591 IVKALIAE
-599 CAQHA
+599 CAKEA
-604 GIEQRKISDQEILE
+604 GIEQRDISDQEILE

-663 ADQIGLKTICDAYK
+663 ADQIGLQNIVDAYA
-677 KYADQFGEHYW
+677 KYAKQFGDHYW
-688 TPSPLL
+688 QPAPLL
-694 EKLAK
+694 AKLAK
-699 EGKGFYS
+699 EGKGFYDL
-706 R
+706 

>member
-1 MTATLS
+1 MS
-7 DTVSFTKQGAI
+7 DTVSFSKQGAI
-18 GLIKINNPPV
+18 GLIKVNNPPV
-28 NALGQSVRA
+28 NALNQSVRA
-37 GLKAAVELGLADDS
+37 GLKECVEQGLGDDS

-58 CEGRTFIAGADIKEF
+58 CEGRTFIAGADITEF

-85 ISNMETA
+85 IGNMETA
-92 SKPIVAA
+92 NKPIIAA

-114 CHYRIA
+114 CHYRVA
-120 VPTARIGLPEVHLGL
+120 LASAKVGLPEVHLGL

-142 QRLPRLVGAQAALDL
+142 QRLPRLVGAQAALEL
-157 IVKGNHI
+157 IVGGGHVP
-164 AAKDALKLGII
+164 AAKALELGIV
-175 DAIVDVSID
+175 DEIVE
-184 GSVESDLETAAIAYA
+184 GDLEAAGIAYA

-222 EVFDNYEQSI
+222 EVFDNFKKSI

-260 MARESELFMELMT
+260 MAREEALFMELMH

-298 DTPKR
+298 DTVKR
-303 DIKTAAVIGAG
+303 EINCGAVVGAG

-338 EYLDKGIA
+338 EFLDKGIA
-346 LIRSNYENTAR
+346 LIRKNYENTAK
-357 KGRISLD
+357 KGRISMAD
-364 AVEQRMALI
+364 VEKRMALI
-373 EPTISYA
+373 EPTLSYD
-380 DIADVDIVIEAVF
+380 DIKDVDIVIEAVF
-393 ENMDVKKDVFKTL
+393 ENMDVKKDVFKKL
-406 DATCKQGA
+406 DSVCRPGA

-425 DEIASVT
+425 DEIAGVT
-432 QRPQDVIGMHFFSPA
+432 GRPEDVIGMHFFSPA

-459 HTADDVIATVM
+459 KTADDVIATVM
-470 SLSRRIGKI
+470 SFSKRIGKI
-479 GALVGVCDGFVGN
+479 GAMVGVCDGFVGN

-503 FLVEEGATPEQI
+503 YLVEEGASPEQV

-527 PFTMADMAGLDV
+527 AFTMADMAGLDV
-539 GYKVREERRKAGKV
+539 GYKVREERRKAGKI

-559 WIDKVVELGRYGQK
+559 WIDKIVEMGRHGQK
-573 THAGIYKYE
+573 TNAGVYKYE

-591 EIAALIAQ
+591 IVKALIAE
-599 CAQHA
+599 CAKEA
-604 GIEQRKISDQEILE
+604 GIEQRAISDQEILE

-663 ADQIGLKTICDAYK
+663 ADQIGLQNIVDAYA
-677 KYADQFGEHYW
+677 KYAKQFGDHYW
-688 TPSPLL
+688 QPAPLL
-694 EKLAK
+694 AKLAK
-699 EGKGFYS
+699 EGKGFYDL
-706 R
+706 

>member
-1 MTATLS
+1 MS
-7 DTVSFTKQGAI
+7 DTVSFSKQGAI
-18 GLIKINNPPV
+18 GLIKVNNPPV
-28 NALGQSVRA
+28 NALNQSVRA
-37 GLKAAVELGLADDS
+37 GLKACVEQGLADDS

-58 CEGRTFIAGADIKEF
+58 CEGRTFIAGADINEF

-85 ISNMETA
+85 IGKMETA
-92 SKPIVAA
+92 AKPIVAA

-120 VPTARIGLPEVHLGL
+120 LASAKVGLPEVHLGL

-142 QRLPRLVGAQAALDL
+142 QRLPRLVGAQAALEL
-157 IVKGNHI
+157 IVGGGHVP
-164 AAKDALKLGII
+164 AAKALALGIV
-175 DAIVDVSID
+175 DEIVE
-184 GSVESDLETAAIAYA
+184 GDLEAAGIAYA
-199 EKLLADGTG
+199 EKLLADGAG
-208 PRAIRDITPEAAGP
+208 PRAIRDITPEAAGSD
-222 EVFDNYEQSI
+222 VFDNFEKSI

-241 PFHIIKSIRAAF
+241 PFHIIQSIRAAF

-260 MARESELFMELMT
+260 MAREETLFMELMT

-290 AKVPGLAK
+290 AKVPGLAR
-298 DTPKR
+298 DTQKR
-303 DIKTAAVIGAG
+303 DINCAAVVGAG

-338 EYLDKGIA
+338 EFLDKGIA
-346 LIRSNYENTAR
+346 LIRKNYENTAK
-357 KGRISLD
+357 KGRISMAD
-364 AVEQRMALI
+364 VETRMALI
-373 EPTISYA
+373 EPTLSYD
-380 DIADVDIVIEAVF
+380 DIKDVDMVIEAVF
-393 ENMDVKKDVFKTL
+393 ENMDVKKEVFKKL
-406 DATCKQGA
+406 DSVCRPGA
-414 ILATNTSTLDV
+414 ILASNTSTLDV
-425 DEIASVT
+425 DEIAGVT
-432 QRPQDVIGMHFFSPA
+432 GRPQDVIGMHFFSPA

-459 HTADDVIATVM
+459 KTADDVIATVM
-470 SLSRRIGKI
+470 SLSKRIGKI
-479 GALVGVCDGFVGN
+479 GAMVGVCDGFVGN

-503 FLVEEGATPEQI
+503 FLVEEGASPEQV

-527 PFTMADMAGLDV
+527 AFTMADMAGLDV

-559 WIDKVVELGRYGQK
+559 WIDKVVEMGRHGQK
-573 THAGIYKYE
+573 TNAGVYKYE

-591 EIAALIAQ
+591 IVKALIAE
-599 CAQHA
+599 CAKDA
-604 GIEQRKISDQEILE
+604 GIEQRDISDQEILE

-663 ADQIGLKTICDAYK
+663 ADQIGLQNIVDAYA
-677 KYADQFGEHYW
+677 KYAKQCGDHYW
-688 TPSPLL
+688 QPAPLL
-694 EKLAK
+694 AKLAK
-699 EGKGFYS
+699 EGKGFYDL
-706 R
+706 